1 LTFEIALAFAI
12 VLGALVVFTLDLFPI
27 DLVALAIMSLIL
39 VLGPIL
45 GIAPEEAISGFSNP
59 ATITVLAMFIL
70 SGGIYRTGAINLLAR
85 RMIRFAGTSELKQL
99 ITVMLVV
106 SPISVFINNTA
117 AVALL
122 IPSVLTLAREHRS
135 APSKLLMPLSFFSQ
149 LAGVITL
156 IGTSTNI
163 LGSVLSAREGY
174 GAFGMFEFAPI
185 GLLVFA
191 TGALYIL
198 SIGRKLLPERSVEP
212 EITKV
217 YQLKEY
223 LTEVIVLP
231 DSPLVGKSV
240 LESKLRKQFDIDVW
254 EIHRDG
260 QKLAHPLAEKILRA
274 DDILFVKA
282 DTRQLGKIKEIEGL
296 DIVSEV
302 RLGGLERKSD
312 RRELLEVVIG
322 SNSDLIGGTLQTTN
336 FRHHY
341 NCTVIAI
348 RQRGQLIR
356 QRLGQ
361 VPLHFGDTLLL
372 RGTTV
377 ALAQIKREP
386 GFIVGEEIPPEEFRT
401 EKIPVALAI
410 IGGVVIL
417 AALGQ
422 SILITALVGC
432 VLMVLTGCLKMNE
445 LHQSIRLDVIFLLAG
460 VIPLGLILERTG
472 AAQLLANL
480 VVQSA
485 GYVSPLIVL
494 GIFYLM
500 AMLLTELIS
509 NNATVVVMVPVAV
522 ATATTL
528 GLDPKAFILAI
539 MFAAST
545 SFSTPVGYQT
555 NTMIYGP
562 GAYKFSDFIRVGGP
576 LNLLLAIVTPLYI
589 YFVWGL

>member
-12 VLGALVVFTLDLFPI
+12 VLGALVVFSLDLFPI

-70 SGGIYRTGAINLLAR
+70 SGGINRTGAINLLAR
-85 RMIRFAGTSELKQL
+85 RMIHFAGDGELRQL
-99 ITVMLVV
+99 LTVMLVV
-106 SPISVFINNTA
+106 SPISIFINNTA

-122 IPSVLTLAREHRS
+122 IPSVIALAREHRR

-185 GLLVFA
+185 GLLVFV
-191 TGALYIL
+191 TGTVYIL
-198 SIGRKLLPERSVEP
+198 FIGRKLLPERHTEP
-212 EITKV
+212 EITTI

-240 LESKLRKQFDIDVW
+240 LESQLRKQFDIDVW
-254 EIHRDG
+254 EVLRDG
-260 QKLAHPLAEKILRA
+260 QKLAPPLAEKILQA

-282 DTRQLGKIKEIEGL
+282 NTRQLRTIKDLEGL

-312 RRELLEVVIG
+312 RWELLEVVIG

-336 FRHHY
+336 FRHRY

-356 QRLGQ
+356 ERLGQ
-361 VPLHFGDTLLL
+361 IHLHFGDTLLL

-386 GFIVGEEIPPEEFRT
+386 NFIVGEEVPPEEFRT

-410 IGGVVIL
+410 VGGVVII

-422 SILITALVGC
+422 PILVTALVGC

-460 VIPLGLILERTG
+460 VIPLGLALERSGG
-472 AAQLLANL
+472 AKLLANL
-480 VVQSA
+480 AIQSA
-485 GYVSPLIVL
+485 NYVPPLIVL

-562 GAYKFSDFIRVGGP
+562 GGYKFSDFIKVGVP

>member
-1 LTFEIALAFAI
+1 
-12 VLGALVVFTLDLFPI
+12 
-27 DLVALAIMSLIL
+27 
-39 VLGPIL
+39 
-45 GIAPEEAISGFSNP
+45 
-59 ATITVLAMFIL
+59 
-70 SGGIYRTGAINLLAR
+70 
-85 RMIRFAGTSELKQL
+85 
-99 ITVMLVV
+99 
-106 SPISVFINNTA
+106 
-117 AVALL
+117 
-122 IPSVLTLAREHRS
+122 
-135 APSKLLMPLSFFSQ
+135 

-163 LGSVLSAREGY
+163 LASVLSAREGY
-174 GAFGMFEFAPI
+174 GAFGMFEFARI
-185 GLLVFA
+185 GLLVFV
-191 TGALYIL
+191 TGAVYIL
-198 SIGRKLLPERSVEP
+198 FIGRKLLPERHAEP
-212 EITKV
+212 EITEV
-217 YQLKEY
+217 YQIKEY

-240 LESKLRKQFDIDVW
+240 LESQLRKQFDIDVW
-254 EIHRDG
+254 EVLRDG

-282 DTRQLGKIKEIEGL
+282 NTRQLGKIKDKEGL

-336 FRHHY
+336 FRHRY
-341 NCTVIAI
+341 YCTVIAI

-361 VPLHFGDTLLL
+361 IHLHFGDTLLL

-386 GFIVGEEIPPEEFRT
+386 GFIVGEEVPPEEFRT

-422 SILITALVGC
+422 PILVTALVGC
-432 VLMVLTGCLKMNE
+432 VFMVLTGCLKMNE

-460 VIPLGLILERTG
+460 VIPLGLVLESG

-480 VVQSA
+480 AVQSA
-485 GYVSPLIVL
+485 GYVPSLIVL

-562 GAYKFSDFIRVGGP
+562 GGYKFLDFTRVGLP
-576 LNLLLAIVTPLYI
+576 LNLLLVIVTPLYI
-589 YFVWGL
+589 YLVWGL

>member
-12 VLGALVVFTLDLFPI
+12 VLGALVVFSLDLFPI
-27 DLVALAIMSLIL
+27 DLVALAIMSLVL

-70 SGGIYRTGAINLLAR
+70 SGGINRSGAINLLAR
-85 RMIRFAGTSELKQL
+85 RMIRFAGAGELRQL

-106 SPISVFINNTA
+106 SPISIFINNTA

-122 IPSVLTLAREHRS
+122 IPSVIALAREHRR

-163 LGSVLSAREGY
+163 LASVLSAREGF
-174 GAFGMFEFAPI
+174 GAFGLFEFARI

-191 TGALYIL
+191 TGTLYIL
-198 SIGRKLLPERSVEP
+198 FIGRKLLPARHTEP

-217 YQLKEY
+217 YQIKEY

-240 LESKLRKQFDIDVW
+240 LESQLRKQFDIDVW
-254 EIHRDG
+254 EVLRDD
-260 QKLAHPLAEKILRA
+260 QKLAHPLAEKILQA
-274 DDILFVKA
+274 GDILFVKA
-282 DTRQLGKIKEIEGL
+282 NTGQLRTIKDIEGL

-341 NCTVIAI
+341 NGTVIAI

-356 QRLGQ
+356 
-361 VPLHFGDTLLL
+361 
-372 RGTTV
+372 
-377 ALAQIKREP
+377 
-386 GFIVGEEIPPEEFRT
+386 
-401 EKIPVALAI
+401 
-410 IGGVVIL
+410 
-417 AALGQ
+417 
-422 SILITALVGC
+422 
-432 VLMVLTGCLKMNE
+432 
-445 LHQSIRLDVIFLLAG
+445 
-460 VIPLGLILERTG
+460 
-472 AAQLLANL
+472 
-480 VVQSA
+480 
-485 GYVSPLIVL
+485 
-494 GIFYLM
+494 
-500 AMLLTELIS
+500 
-509 NNATVVVMVPVAV
+509 
-522 ATATTL
+522 
-528 GLDPKAFILAI
+528 
-539 MFAAST
+539 
-545 SFSTPVGYQT
+545 
-555 NTMIYGP
+555 
-562 GAYKFSDFIRVGGP
+562 
-576 LNLLLAIVTPLYI
+576 
-589 YFVWGL
+589 